1 MGQILLN
8 DLLGFSEE
16 EIKNEHEIMQSIE
29 KHRKSLGYKQYEFAE
44 MMGLTPVQYS
54 KIKVDDEPYILYQKF
69 SRHKRH
75 I

>member
-8 DLLGFSEE
+8 DLLEFSEE

-54 KIKVDDEPYILYQKF
+54 KIKSGRRALYSLSKVF
-69 SRHKRH
+69 SA
-75 I
+75 